1 MSKHENKIKG
11 NLGENIACEYLE
23 KDGYRIITRNFNCF
37 YGEID
42 IIAIK
47 NSELIFIEVKTRCQN
62 EYGQPIEAIN
72 FEKLKHLYNSA
83 SYFMHKQHL
92 SNVNVRFDAIEVV
105 LFCSHDYKI
114 KHTQNIITENP
125 NMR

>member
-11 NLGENIACEYLE
+11 NLGENIACKYLE

-72 FEKLKHLYNSA
+72 FEKLKHLYA
-83 SYFMHKQHL
+83 W
-92 SNVNVRFDAIEVV
+92 I
-105 LFCSHDYKI
+105 I
-114 KHTQNIITENP
+114 KKSFT
-125 NMR
+125 

>member
-1 MSKHENKIKG
+1 MSKNENKIKG

-23 KDGYRIITRNFNCF
+23 KDGYQIITRNFNCF

-72 FEKLKHLYNSA
+72 F
-83 SYFMHKQHL
+83 
-92 SNVNVRFDAIEVV
+92 
-105 LFCSHDYKI
+105 
-114 KHTQNIITENP
+114 
-125 NMR
+125 

>member
-47 NSELIFIEVKTRCQN
+47 NSELIFIEVKTRKNTLNKTNRMALIQ
-62 EYGQPIEAIN
+62 GALQ
-72 FEKLKHLYNSA
+72 
-83 SYFMHKQHL
+83 
-92 SNVNVRFDAIEVV
+92 DAI
-105 LFCSHDYKI
+105 
-114 KHTQNIITENP
+114 
-125 NMR
+125 